1 MSGAPTLVVVSTV
14 VDDRELADRMAR
26 TLVEERLAACVQVTA
41 PVSSTYRWKGTVESA
56 TEWGLHCKTAPGRAA
71 ALMSRIRSLH
81 PYDLPEIL
89 SATVA
94 GDPDYVAWVTE
105 NTTPDNPPS

>member
-1 MSGAPTLVVVSTV
+1 MSVTSTLVVVSTV
-14 VDDRELADRMAR
+14 VDDRESAERMAR

-41 PVSSTYRWKGTVESA
+41 PVSSTYRWKGRTETAS
-56 TEWGLHCKTAPGRAA
+56 EWGLQCKTAPDRAA
-71 ALMSRIRSLH
+71 DLMSRIRTLH
-81 PYDLPEIL
+81 PYDLPELL

-105 NTTPDNPPS
+105 NTTPHVPPS

>member
-1 MSGAPTLVVVSTV
+1 MLVVVSTV
-14 VDDRELADRMAR
+14 VDDRELAERMAR
-26 TLVEERLAACVQVTA
+26 TLVEERLAACVQVTPPA
-41 PVSSTYRWKGTVESA
+41 FSTYRWKGDIETA
-56 TEWGLHCKTAPGRAA
+56 TEWGLHCKTASGRAP

-89 SATVA
+89 SATVT
-94 GDPDYVAWVTE
+94 GDPEYIVWVTE